1 MLHSDTVLQDSQCF
15 AISETIDDFGE
26 SCSWI
31 SPSFLP
37 PFSFCSFL
45 PIKTA
50 PFSPPPFPRRRQYNL
65 NSFLFHTRAPPLFSF
80 LHPPHSCNKLQLPLL
95 SVCPGV
101 WQWGERRGG
110 ERENL
115 DPVQRGRRLA
125 VKGVMAEAGK
135 RRLGNGLTRPRSLI
149 PPFSSAICAFRTIQS
164 MFLEGTDEG
173 K

>member
-1 MLHSDTVLQDSQCF
+1 MLHTDTVLQDSQFF
-15 AISETIDDFGE
+15 ATIDDFGE

-37 PFSFCSFL
+37 SFSFCSFL

-50 PFSPPPFPRRRQYNL
+50 PFFPPPFPRRRQYNL
-65 NSFLFHTRAPPLFSF
+65 NSFLFHTRAPPLSSF
-80 LHPPHSCNKLQLPLL
+80 LRTPSPFLQQIAIAFAVCLPGRLAMGGL
-95 SVCPGV
+95 
-101 WQWGERRGG
+101 GEK
-110 ERENL
+110 EKIWT
-115 DPVQRGRRLA
+115 PCKRGRRLA

-173 K
+173 T